1 MLKLFKEG
9 EEQKYCTEKIMEKLE
24 AKIEDALTYRI

>member
-9 EEQKYCTEKIMEKLE
+9 EEQKYCSEMLMEKIE
-24 AKIEDALTYRI
+24 AKIEDFLTE